1 MRRRILLQTLSGFI
15 AALPF
20 VRRGASANLS
30 EFSPQQRRVLGE
42 LAVLVLP
49 SELGQSGI
57 AAVVAK
63 FERYVREYR
72 AGADTDHGYG
82 FTHVVPKS
90 PSPVAT
96 YAEQLSLLPTPVRRT
111 DVVELLQRA
120 KVKELP
126 RVPDG
131 KNVVTDL
138 MSFYFRSSEAND
150 LCYSAYIGRDDC
162 RGLAGSERQP
172 GPPRRSV

>member
-1 MRRRILLQTLSGFI
+1 MRRRTLLQKLLGLI

-20 VRRGASANLS
+20 VRRGASANVG
-30 EFSPQQRRVLGE
+30 EFSPQQRRALGE

-49 SELGQSGI
+49 SELGESGT
-57 AAVVAK
+57 AAAAAK
-63 FERYVREYR
+63 FEQYVRAYR

-82 FTHVVPKS
+82 FTHVVPKP

-96 YAEQLSLLPTPVRRT
+96 YAEQLSSLPAPVKRS

-131 KNVVTDL
+131 KNVVADL

-162 RGLAGSERQP
+162 RGLTGSERQP
-172 GPPRRSV
+172 APLRRSA